1 MCWYSFFDN
10 NNALISVEQKEDLGN
25 IKTEFTAPANVYKAI
40 ASTFRNNLI
49 VYYKN
54 GLRGV
59 LNEKL
64 KTDDFSKYYHYQS
77 LYEKFDYSKL
87 TFNTRDIAVN
97 QAVLFS
103 AWVPKT
109 GHENDEIYL
118 ISLSAYYSESLD
130 TQEPTRYDIWVYN
143 QTVRVDVLQYINKTP
158 STQDRYHI
166 VYKDTEYG
174 TLYMIVDTSILAFY
188 KENNK
193 YKAIIWGLREYKI
206 KTRDANDPFLSDTL
220 WNKEDVPVTKDYKIV
235 WYGTSIPAGGYPLI
249 VGTLLGCTVYNEAVG
264 ESLVRLGWG
273 KNCIAEGDEIDIW
286 GCSSTDTG
294 SFNPMSNT
302 ITALAKSMS
311 ASKAEK
317 RYLLDNLTHFENI
330 TGSTLNREV
339 QTDEVIMG
347 YSYEENYLN
356 ILIVVERIIHLLI

>member
-1 MCWYSFFDN
+1 MHAQACSRH
-10 NNALISVEQKEDLGN
+10 
-25 IKTEFTAPANVYKAI
+25 
-40 ASTFRNNLI
+40 AS
-49 VYYKN
+49 
-54 GLRGV
+54 
-59 LNEKL
+59 
-64 KTDDFSKYYHYQS
+64 
-77 LYEKFDYSKL
+77 
-87 TFNTRDIAVN
+87 A
-97 QAVLFS
+97 
-103 AWVPKT
+103 

-206 KTRDANDPFLSDTL
+206 KTRDANAPFLSDTL

-273 KNCIAEGDEIDIW
+273 KNCIA
-286 GCSSTDTG
+286 
-294 SFNPMSNT
+294 
-302 ITALAKSMS
+302 
-311 ASKAEK
+311 
-317 RYLLDNLTHFENI
+317 
-330 TGSTLNREV
+330 
-339 QTDEVIMG
+339 
-347 YSYEENYLN
+347 
-356 ILIVVERIIHLLI
+356 